1 MTGWE
6 ALFFYLFS
14 LLAVVF
20 GVLTISARNAVHSAL
35 FLISTLISLAGLYL
49 LLQAEFL
56 AGVQILVY
64 VGGVLVLFLFVIMLV
79 NFKQEQRVYTD
90 QVLSGILV
98 TVLLAICLGAAIAQ
112 VQSTGYFK
120 SDSKTLVPSSDGNS
134 RSLGL
139 ALYTDMALPF
149 EIASLVLL
157 VAIVGAVRLARDRK
171 QEKFYD

>member
-6 ALFFYLFS
+6 ALFFYVFAI
-14 LLAVVF
+14 LAVVF
-20 GVLTISARNAVHSAL
+20 SILTISARNAVHSAL

-79 NFKQEQRVYTD
+79 NFRQEQRVYTE
-90 QVLSGILV
+90 QVLSGTLV
-98 TVLLAICLGAAIAQ
+98 AVLLAICLGAAIAQ
-112 VQSTGYFK
+112 VQSSGYFTNHK
-120 SDSKTLVPSSDGNS
+120 AVTQAVEGNS
-134 RSLGL
+134 RGLGL
-139 ALYTDMALPF
+139 ALYTDAALPF
-149 EIASLVLL
+149 EIASVVLL

-171 QEKFYD
+171 QERFYD

>member
-6 ALFFYLFS
+6 ALFFYVFAI
-14 LLAVVF
+14 LAVIF
-20 GVLTISARNAVHSAL
+20 SILTISARNAVHSAL

-79 NFKQEQRVYTD
+79 NFRQEQRVYTE

-98 TVLLAICLGAAIAQ
+98 ALLLAICLGAAIAQ
-112 VQSTGYFK
+112 VQSSGYFTNRK
-120 SDSKTLVPSSDGNS
+120 AVTQPSESNS

-139 ALYTDMALPF
+139 ALYTDTALPF
-149 EIASLVLL
+149 EIASVVLL

-171 QEKFYD
+171 QEKLYD

>member
-6 ALFFYLFS
+6 ALFFYVFAI
-14 LLAVVF
+14 LAVVF
-20 GVLTISARNAVHSAL
+20 SILTISARNAVHSAL

-79 NFKQEQRVYTD
+79 NFRQEQRVYTE

-98 TVLLAICLGAAIAQ
+98 AVLLAICLGAAIAQ
-112 VQSTGYFK
+112 VQSSGYFTSHK
-120 SDSKTLVPSSDGNS
+120 AVTQAVEGNS

-139 ALYTDMALPF
+139 ALYTDAALPF
-149 EIASLVLL
+149 EIASVVLL

-171 QEKFYD
+171 QERFYD